1 LPTSLRS
8 DRQVTSLTNTLT
20 SLTNTL
26 GLLSYRSFP
35 ADTPHPRI
43 EIVEQNCKW
52 KSESSDHP
60 VLNTSSRYDRAVTL
74 EDVPAS
80 APELEAIRGLRI
92 ERSTTAER
100 VAASLRTLIIKGD
113 LPPGSPLREG
123 ALVQALGVSRNTLR
137 EAFRLLS
144 SDGLV
149 VHQMHR
155 GVDVKRLAE
164 SDVRDIYRTRLPLE
178 LAAIERSAELPKEGL
193 HPIREVVEQ
202 AAEALQKKDWKEL
215 ATLDLIFHQRLVDL
229 LDSRRISAFFEA
241 VLAELRLAFAIPSD
255 QESFLGPFV
264 PWNDKLCGLL
274 ESGRREECAQEMRLY
289 LERAEELIQSFLRQ
303 AAEPSGEQ
311 AVSRGS
317 RPR

>member
-1 LPTSLRS
+1 M
-8 DRQVTSLTNTLT
+8 
-20 SLTNTL
+20 
-26 GLLSYRSFP
+26 
-35 ADTPHPRI
+35 
-43 EIVEQNCKW
+43 
-52 KSESSDHP
+52 
-60 VLNTSSRYDRAVTL
+60 TL

-202 AAEALQKKDWKEL
+202 AAEALQKKDWKQL

-241 VLAELRLAFAIPSD
+241 VLAELRLAFAIPRD